1 MCSAFQPLLDGKDY
15 GRPKAHS
22 LRRVLVC
29 RMFHGQTPLSRP
41 ASCPMEQPAK
51 DARAWEPAPPCP
63 TRSSAQ
69 QVASRCE
76 VKHVIVFTHKVGP
89 TLHLNSQHRDC
100 SRRSGEDSPL
110 REGKDP
116 QIFLKKPFH
125 PCLSLSLRRPVHPET
140 LSLFSRHLCPRGLRR
155 QGPNLHATAEPPSHS
170 QEVLPES

>member
-63 TRSSAQ
+63 TRRSAQ

-110 REGKDP
+110 REGEDP